1 MKIHEIILE
10 TTSSGCIAG
19 VVGNV
24 GRYGRRGPYFGE
36 PTVKNENNNLLDRP
50 TPTLQ
55 DLAAIHKVSID
66 AIKTQLAKGI
76 EVELEHTSDSAIA
89 KEIALDHIAER
100 PDYYDMLIKAE
111 QSK

>member
-10 TTSSGCIAG
+10 TTAGSIAG

-24 GRYGRRGPYFGE
+24 GRLGRRGPYFGE
-36 PTVKNENNNLLDRP
+36 PTTKNESNKLLDRP

-55 DLAAIHKVSID
+55 QIASMHRVSID
-66 AIKTQLAKGI
+66 EIKAQLAKGI
-76 EVELEHTSDSAIA
+76 KVELEHTSDSAIA